1 MNSFIHYILE
11 SGISLG
17 AFSLIYFLF
26 LRQET
31 FFKANRLFLLF
42 AVVFSSLLP
51 LLHLRVYEPDNLV
64 GVPSSEAVNM
74 LEAITITGSGFSGS
88 LAGWISASYLL
99 VVGYLTG
106 SVLVALFV
114 LLRIG
119 QLVLIIC
126 KAQVVH
132 KSGINYVYIND
143 NSSPYSFLNYL
154 FVSRNMENNPAWDKM
169 LAHESEHIRQG
180 HTADILILELI
191 SIFQWFNPF
200 FWLLRRVIKEN
211 HEYMADRAV
220 INKGVAIN
228 QYKEILVTQFIGN
241 QFSIANNFNSSLIKS
256 RLNMMTKIK
265 SSNMSKLRYFIGGAM
280 AAALLLAFACESKDN
295 TIVDS
300 EVMNNGVQIRSAS
313 GEQPLILIDG
323 EMADREAMAKL
334 DPNAIQSV
342 NVMRES
348 PESMVQKYGEL
359 VKNGVIEITLKTGAT
374 AVEKDTQSL
383 LAQNGDVVFNIV
395 EEMPEFSGGED
406 ALRQYIANH
415 ISYPDEA
422 KMKGIAGKV
431 YVTFVV
437 EKDGSVGRAKVVR
450 GVDPLLDAEALK
462 VVKEMP
468 AWTPGKQRG
477 EAVAVS
483 YTIPINFALQ

>member
-51 LLHLRVYEPDNLV
+51 LLHLRVFESDNLV

-74 LEAITITGSGFSGS
+74 LEAITITGSGFSSS

-119 QLVLIIC
+119 QLVLSIR

-132 KSGINYVYIND
+132 KSEINYVYIND

-154 FVSRNMENNPAWDKM
+154 FVSRNLENNPAWDKM
-169 LAHESEHIRQG
+169 LAHESEHISQG

-220 INKGVAIN
+220 LNKGVAIN
-228 QYKEILVTQFIGN
+228 QYKEILVTQFIGS

-300 EVMNNGVQIRSAS
+300 EMMNNGVQIRSAS

-342 NVMRES
+342 NFMKEC

-374 AVEKDTQSL
+374 AVEKDTQAL

-395 EEMPEFSGGED
+395 EEMPDFPGGED

-415 ISYPDEA
+415 VSYPDEA
-422 KMKGIAGKV
+422 TIKGIAGKV
-431 YVTFVV
+431 YVTFMV

>member
-31 FFKANRLFLLF
+31 FFTANRLFLLF

-64 GVPSSEAVNM
+64 GVPTSDTVNM

-99 VVGYLTG
+99 VVGYLG
-106 SVLVALFV
+106 ISVLVALFV

-119 QLVLIIC
+119 QLVVIIR
-126 KAQVVH
+126 KAQVLP
-132 KSGINYVYIND
+132 KSGVNYVYIND

-169 LAHESEHIRQG
+169 LVHESEHIRQG
-180 HTADILILELI
+180 HTVDILVLELI
-191 SIFQWFNPF
+191 SIVQWFNPF

-220 INKGVAIN
+220 LNKGVAIN
-228 QYKEILVTQFIGN
+228 QYKEILVTQFIGS

-265 SSNMSKLRYFIGGAM
+265 SSNMSKFRYFIGGAM

-300 EVMNNGVQIRSAS
+300 ELMNNGVQIRSAS
-313 GEQPLILIDG
+313 SEQPLILIDG

-334 DPNAIQSV
+334 DPNGIQSV
-342 NVMRES
+342 NVMKES
-348 PESMVQKYGEL
+348 SESLVQKYGEL
-359 VKNGVIEITLKTGAT
+359 VKNGVIEITLKAGAT
-374 AVEKDTQSL
+374 DVAKETQAL
-383 LAQNGDVVFNIV
+383 LAQDGDVVFNIV
-395 EEMPEFSGGED
+395 EEMPDFPGGEV
-406 ALRQYIANH
+406 AFRQYIANH

-437 EKDGSVGRAKVVR
+437 EKDGSVGRATVVR

-483 YTIPINFALQ
+483 YTIPINFAL